1 MSLLRVQQVEHGYRS
16 GGLLGRGKWLQ
27 VLEGID
33 VQFEAG
39 QTTGLLGSSGSGKS
53 TLARL
58 LLGLERPSQGQV
70 SFAGRDV
77 SRLRGEARAIFSA
90 PSNWCFRTRRAR
102 SIHSARLAGASL
114 SPCVI

>member
-39 QTTGLLGSSGSGKS
+39 QTTGLLGSSGSGS
-53 TLARL
+53 L
-58 LLGLERPSQGQV
+58 
-70 SFAGRDV
+70 AGR
-77 SRLRGEARAIFSA
+77 
-90 PSNWCFRTRRAR
+90 
-102 SIHSARLAGASL
+102 AGCAVN
-114 SPCVI
+114 PHHCYF